1 MPGQGHRACRFAFL
15 RWMCH
20 DCFHN
25 RKTRTNRQSGIACP
39 KWEAA
44 GFGHI
49 VWMQASPVRRTT
61 TGVSIRL
68 LAKLG
73 IAPRSG
79 RGGRGF
85 ESRKAN
91 VVGDNDCMRS
101 CNHAG
106 VAQRQSGF
114 LVRNR
119 SRFRNSSSAL
129 IQAFICNP
137 YRYWPHS
144 SVGQSAALSR
154 RRSPAQAR
162 LWSPCSACISPPS
175 YNGQYIGFSS
185 REHGFDSRWR
195 YCGDASI

>member
-15 RWMCH
+15 RWMCN

-25 RKTRTNRQSGIACP
+25 RKTRTDRQSGIACP

-137 YRYWPHS
+137 YRFESGCGRHAVYAFLRHRITVS
-144 SVGQSAALSR
+144 TSVSQAENTGSIPVGGTAAMPAYEHR
-154 RRSPAQAR
+154 R
-162 LWSPCSACISPPS
+162 
-175 YNGQYIGFSS
+175 
-185 REHGFDSRWR
+185 
-195 YCGDASI
+195 GDVRIL